1 MKTPCGTS
9 STTSNIPEEVKGA
22 KVRKQSKRNIGKLGI
37 EKRKG
42 KYKKTGTDK
51 VILKQTG
58 IAR

>member
-9 STTSNIPEEVKGA
+9 STTSNIPEELKGA
-22 KVRKQSKRNIGKLGI
+22 KVRKQSKKNIEKLGV

-51 VILKQTG
+51 LS
-58 IAR
+58 